1 MFVYLCVHQEE
12 TKICAHTALVAA
24 RSPWLRDKIRK
35 ARSQV
40 GAFCE
45 QRQTALV
52 NSQISV
58 TQNSLTGCSMM
69 LKKAFYDGHKRSRP
83 CQLFALVWS
92 PATVSPS
99 FLFVEYNSFQA
110 LDMKP

>member
-40 GAFCE
+40 GASCE
-45 QRQTALV
+45 QRRTALV
-52 NSQISV
+52 NSQLSV
-58 TQNSLTGCSMM
+58 AQNSLTDCSML

-92 PATVSPS
+92 PGTVSPS
-99 FLFVEYNSFQA
+99 FLFVE
-110 LDMKP
+110 